1 MRQMKRFYYAVM
13 VASMMCFVV
22 AFGSNT
28 YAAEKTPCSKDIAR
42 FCKNVNP
49 DHDGILKCLET
60 HARELS
66 KACRD
71 YEGQLEDVKGEDGKV
86 VRAKTRKTKFP
97 Y

>member
-1 MRQMKRFYYAVM
+1 MSQMKRFYYAVM
-13 VASMMCFVV
+13 VAGILCIVFIFSP
-22 AFGSNT
+22 NI
-28 YAAEKTPCSKDIAR
+28 YAAEKNPCSKDIAR

-49 DHDGILKCLET
+49 DNDGILRCLEE

-66 KACRD
+66 KACKD
-71 YEGQLEDVKGEDGKV
+71 YEGQLEDVKGTDGKV

>member
-1 MRQMKRFYYAVM
+1 MRQIKKFYYAVA
-13 VASMMCFVV
+13 VAGILCIAVTFSP
-22 AFGSNT
+22 NI
-28 YAAEKTPCSKDIAR
+28 YAAEKNPCSKDIAR
-42 FCKNVNP
+42 FCKNIKPNN
-49 DHDGILKCLET
+49 DGILRCLEG